1 MPLVVTRWDPKEILE
16 IGQEI
21 AGIKC
26 VGQAKTKPRRCR
38 YSIARANYQQ
48 ASEILLQMSRN
59 NISAPGVDNAL
70 APLARLLICRH
81 WDHQDQVGEVVAE
94 WRNRIQ
100 RSQIVAA
107 GHLRENAQIEH
118 HATRQEGEPAGR
130 ERATARRKIAIAHHE
145 KELACR
151 EVERLRR
158 DVAIARQ
165 EAGMARRDAA
175 MARQETEIARRDA
188 AIARQE
194 TRNLRLE
201 AARNLEVRNAI
212 AQHTVP
218 SSAAGRPRSTTR
230 SRTIEASR
238 PDLAPSSS
246 CHPERPPVVPIDRN
260 AASIPLEA
268 ISRAERRP
276 ATTAPLSNLRPRPTE
291 EDSNLPSIGGD
302 CSICLHDIGHEGI
315 VRCAARCQQPFH
327 GECINAWLRVR
338 RTCPL
343 W

>member
-1 MPLVVTRWDPKEILE
+1 MPPVVTLWDPKEVLE

-26 VGQAKTKPRRCR
+26 VGQAKTKRRRCR

-59 NISAPGVDNAL
+59 NISAPSVDNAL

-100 RSQIVAA
+100 RFQIVAA
-107 GHLRENAQIEH
+107 AQLRENAQIGH
-118 HATRQEGEPAGR
+118 HAARQEREPAGR
-130 ERATARRKIAIAHHE
+130 ERATARREIAIAHHE
-145 KELACR
+145 RELTCR
-151 EVERLRR
+151 EVEGLRR

-165 EAGMARRDAA
+165 EARI
-175 MARQETEIARRDA
+175 ARQETEMARRDT

-194 TRNLRLE
+194 VHNLRLE
-201 AARNLEVRNAI
+201 AARNLEVRNAL
-212 AQHTVP
+212 AQHNVP
-218 SSAAGRPRSTTR
+218 RLATGRPRSTTR
-230 SRTIEASR
+230 SRTIEASP
-238 PDLAPSSS
+238 PDLSPSSPR
-246 CHPERPPVVPIDRN
+246 HPERPPVVQIDLN
-260 AASIPLEA
+260 GASISLEA
-268 ISRAERRP
+268 IPRAERRR
-276 ATTAPLSNLRPRPTE
+276 AITAPPSNLRPMPTE

-302 CSICLHDIGHEGI
+302 CSICLHDFGHEDI

-327 GECINAWLRVR
+327 GECISAWLEVR